1 MGSLG
6 TSKTSQVQ
14 SSAPIG
20 WQQAPL
26 KDIFAAAGDA
36 YGQAKGATA
45 PTGFQAQFSPESL
58 SLYQQMLGTKDQIG
72 GAVASAG
79 AGGEATQVGLNA
91 FTNASGRLSNYA
103 PTGGTASNI
112 AAAAQ
117 YADNPYLRG
126 MINANMR
133 DAERAAFEKYLPQAT
148 RMAAGTG
155 NLNSNKTA
163 IQEGIVS
170 RGLAEKRAD
179 IGSQLQGQIYDSG
192 LKLAEQA
199 RQYDNESVLKA
210 MLGQGGMGVDALKT
224 GAAAQAAGTNSLA
237 QLYDIANKGVA
248 GLTTADQAALDD
260 QMKRWQFQTSS
271 PYEALQN
278 YYGIVGDK
286 NWGGTQT
293 TNGTQTASPAA
304 VIGGLMGSVGS
315 LFAAPVGGTSAAG
328 GAVNLFSKLAKG

>member
-6 TSKTSQVQ
+6 TSKSSQIQTTS
-14 SSAPIG
+14 PIG
-20 WQQAPL
+20 WQTAPL
-26 KDIFAAAGDA
+26 QDIFSQAKTAM
-36 YGQAKGATA
+36 GQAQGATA
-45 PTGFQAQFSPESL
+45 PTGFQAQFSPESV
-58 SLYQQMLGTKDQIG
+58 SLYQQMLGTKDQLG
-72 GAVASAG
+72 SATSSAN
-79 AGGEATQVGLNA
+79 AGSAATQAGLNA
-91 FTNASGRLSNYA
+91 FTDASGRLSNYA

-117 YADNPYLRG
+117 YADNPYMQG

-133 DAERAAFEKYLPQAT
+133 DAERAAFEQYLPQAT
-148 RMAAGTG
+148 RMAASSG
-155 NLNSNKTA
+155 NLNSNKSA
-163 IQEGIVS
+163 IQQGIVS

-210 MLGQGGMGVDALKT
+210 MLGQGNMGVDALKT

-260 QMKRWQFQTSS
+260 QMQRWKFQTQS
-271 PYEALQN
+271 PFAALN
-278 YYGIVGDK
+278 NAYGIIGDK
-286 NWGGTQT
+286 NWGGTTT
-293 TNGTQTASPAA
+293 TNGTQSASPAA
-304 VIGGLMGSVGS
+304 VIGGLVGTAGS
-315 LFAAPVGGTSAAG
+315 LFAAPMGGSSAMSG
-328 GAVNLFSKLAKG
+328 LTGLFGKLSRG